1 MKLMSE
7 LIIPEMTETEAEE
20 FDRLCRYAIDKDQA
34 KRFAF
39 EHRQA
44 QIAHVAEKL
53 GKPDR
58 YGALGEPLLEI
69 DADTFFKWDILHNG
83 CWNDA
88 QFIHE
93 FWRDNDACRMKQ
105 PNRRIFNGF

>member
-1 MKLMSE
+1 MSE
-7 LIIPEMTETEAEE
+7 LIIPNMSESECAK
-20 FDRLCRYAIDKDQA
+20 FDRLVRYTMSEVEM
-34 KRFAF
+34 KRFSA

-53 GKPDR
+53 GAPDR
-58 YGALGEPLLEI
+58 YDALGEPLLEI

-83 CWNDA
+83 CWNDKE
-88 QFIHE
+88 FIHE

-105 PNRRIFNGF
+105 PNRRVFNGF